1 MGTDRP
7 NHRRRV
13 LFKRQPGRGID
24 PINGRMK
31 RTQNKEDSMTRKSR
45 IQGAAVAFVLALGG
59 LVFPAPAAAHCDS
72 LDGPVVGAAREA
84 LATGDIELVLMWV
97 RPQDEGEIRSAF
109 QRTLKVRGQS
119 DEARELADRWFF
131 ETLVRV
137 HRAGEGAPYTGLK
150 PAGYEPPAGIAAAD
164 RAMETGSVS
173 ELSAE
178 LGDHVVTALQ
188 ERYQRVMELRTHAN
202 ESVEA
207 GRHYVHAYVEYIHFV
222 EKLHGVIHGSGDEHG
237 ASTTESH

>member
-1 MGTDRP
+1 
-7 NHRRRV
+7 
-13 LFKRQPGRGID
+13 
-24 PINGRMK
+24 MK

-45 IQGAAVAFVLALGG
+45 IQVAAAAFVLTLGG

-84 LATGDIELVLMWV
+84 LATGDIEPVLMWV

-109 QRTLKVRGQS
+109 RRTLKVRDQS

-137 HRAGEGAPYTGLK
+137 HREGEGAQYTGLK
-150 PAGYEPPAGIAAAD
+150 PAGYEPPAGIEAAD

-173 ELSAE
+173 ELSAQ
-178 LGDHVVTALQ
+178 LGDHVVTAVQ
-188 ERYQRVMELRTHAN
+188 ERYERVMELRMHAN

-207 GRHYVHAYVEYIHFV
+207 GRRYVHAYVEYIHFV
-222 EKLHGVIHGSGDEHG
+222 EKLHGLIRGSADAHGTS
-237 ASTTESH
+237 ATESQ